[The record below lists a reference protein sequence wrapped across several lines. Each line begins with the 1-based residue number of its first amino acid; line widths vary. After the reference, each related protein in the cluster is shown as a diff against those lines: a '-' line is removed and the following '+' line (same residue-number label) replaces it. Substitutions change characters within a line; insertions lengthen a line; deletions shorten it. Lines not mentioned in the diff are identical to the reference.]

1 MTPDIKRYLWQ
12 LGVSWV
18 LAKGFNLSI
27 NKKETLLCAIDVPEF
42 KPLKKNPARVG
53 GLWLRV
59 QKVES
64 FGFRVFG
71 RRKSLK
77 HKEDVP
83 KKRNVEEA
91 NYSGF
96 SVSASCPGLGRFRR
110 PCLWYCRLASL

>member
-27 NKKETLLCAIDVPEF
+27 HKKETLLCAIDVPEF

-59 QKVES
+59 QRL
-64 FGFRVFG
+64 RVLG
-71 RRKSLK
+71 L
-77 HKEDVP
+77 
-83 KKRNVEEA
+83 
-91 NYSGF
+91 GF
-96 SVSASCPGLGRFRR
+96 SAAGRV
-110 PCLWYCRLASL
+110 